1 MTGKILSFGLG
12 LVMLASATAAWA
24 EGALPARTGP
34 FGSAPAIADREIAQ
48 VAGQAD
54 LTQVAKSTNVASV
67 TNNRVIGNST
77 TGTIAFDGQSFQ
89 NVNGLLVVNANTG
102 LNAAMNAS
110 MQVNVAYAP

>member
-12 LVMLASATAAWA
+12 LVLLASATVASA
-24 EGALPARTGP
+24 EDAVPVGNGP
-34 FGSAPAIADREIAQ
+34 FGSIPAIADREIAQ

-54 LTQVAKSTNVASV
+54 LTQVAESTNVASV
-67 TNNRVIGNST
+67 TNNRVIGNT
-77 TGTIAFDGQSFQ
+77 ATGTIAFDGQAFQ